1 MAPNKSSFMFF
12 LKPGDVYQFEIE
24 VFFFNN
30 KTKTVEPMSASS
42 KQTPRVNK
50 VRFGPVMK
58 FIKIDEETFEIV
70 NKEDEKLTLLRNKLS
85 PMLDS
90 EDSMLKKTIISF
102 LDKSNSALLSALNA
116 LLDKFHE
123 EANIKELVE
132 VSDVEKSLLE
142 DSSSMSKCNSVS
154 LLRVNSS
161 SRCSLRISSAG
172 SLYKDNKDNQSADSD
187 GRTETEEEEG
197 DEDDKKSKRRRN
209 TRKRLSHEI
218 SQPDSECDGSKRSK
232 RVESDS
238 DTESEE
244 FKTKEDH
251 LKSEYKNG
259 SDEDGDDSA
268 EADEDV
274 EDSAEK
280 EDLMEVI
287 NKVIEEARFVG
298 IHSENCEVPSA
309 LLVNRESVATL
320 RDSLV
325 KHPDK
330 CQCLIGV
337 VRVIKEDTEDIVG
350 KFQVY
355 VNPELFIAVQE
366 LSFEGIKVYKTSRI
380 PAVVH
385 TVTQNGP
392 LDQETLGI
400 FLHKNAKE
408 FGNQLRESLLY
419 QDLIRF
425 CCLSVRNQGKGEE
438 VGIFLR
444 QALKDFGKGRQNISL
459 FLFFA
464 LLPASYLNKFETFIR
479 LYESGSLPGQ
489 GLSSRKLCNVDKNR
503 KSKKSYKLEVPLTL
517 LKLHKKVSQVT
528 RDKMIDDLL
537 ANEIDF
543 AKYYSTMKAASEI
556 GDVKRN
562 IEHVSK
568 NSFSEIHQKSPDLF
582 SDSALKKF
590 VGAKISAA
598 GPNNVYNQ
606 LVEHVN
612 RSGAGTEKVGNKP
625 EPHPHEVC
633 SQSDNLNMY
642 TLGRKMREFDMVI
655 CARGSD
661 KTFNQQND
669 FCLVEHIKEN
679 NGSVGVIIDKD
690 DEKLI
695 QDLKSEVDGTDIVV
709 GCIYVKREEP
719 TVCEGFQKELQA
731 IAVFGDKSVF
741 LDKQIKTF
749 YNSQV
754 KNALPAIIA
763 DIMPVKCSIL
773 YTFSEESQAFD
784 LDPIGTLSRRK
795 MSLEYLAKKTL
806 VSPLSTKINK
816 KIVN

>member
-309 LLVNRESVATL
+309 LL
-320 RDSLV
+320 
-325 KHPDK
+325 
-330 CQCLIGV
+330 
-337 VRVIKEDTEDIVG
+337 
-350 KFQVY
+350 
-355 VNPELFIAVQE
+355 
-366 LSFEGIKVYKTSRI
+366 
-380 PAVVH
+380 
-385 TVTQNGP
+385 
-392 LDQETLGI
+392 ET
-400 FLHKNAKE
+400 
-408 FGNQLRESLLY
+408 
-419 QDLIRF
+419 
-425 CCLSVRNQGKGEE
+425 
-438 VGIFLR
+438 
-444 QALKDFGKGRQNISL
+444 
-459 FLFFA
+459 
-464 LLPASYLNKFETFIR
+464 
-479 LYESGSLPGQ
+479 PGQ
-489 GLSSRKLCNVDKNR
+489 MSVPYRCC
-503 KSKKSYKLEVPLTL
+503 KS
-517 LKLHKKVSQVT
+517 
-528 RDKMIDDLL
+528 D
-537 ANEIDF
+537 
-543 AKYYSTMKAASEI
+543 
-556 GDVKRN
+556 
-562 IEHVSK
+562 
-568 NSFSEIHQKSPDLF
+568 
-582 SDSALKKF
+582 
-590 VGAKISAA
+590 
-598 GPNNVYNQ
+598 
-606 LVEHVN
+606 
-612 RSGAGTEKVGNKP
+612 
-625 EPHPHEVC
+625 
-633 SQSDNLNMY
+633 
-642 TLGRKMREFDMVI
+642 
-655 CARGSD
+655 
-661 KTFNQQND
+661 
-669 FCLVEHIKEN
+669 
-679 NGSVGVIIDKD
+679 
-690 DEKLI
+690 
-695 QDLKSEVDGTDIVV
+695 
-709 GCIYVKREEP
+709 
-719 TVCEGFQKELQA
+719 
-731 IAVFGDKSVF
+731 
-741 LDKQIKTF
+741 
-749 YNSQV
+749 
-754 KNALPAIIA
+754 
-763 DIMPVKCSIL
+763 
-773 YTFSEESQAFD
+773 
-784 LDPIGTLSRRK
+784 
-795 MSLEYLAKKTL
+795 
-806 VSPLSTKINK
+806 
-816 KIVN
+816 